1 MVIAVSAIPETD
13 SFLDLGPARWPGL
26 CAGWGLSCPW
36 GTGVLAE
43 SPGNT
48 CWLPSGEPGPRAWV
62 SSKASSSSATESCSS
77 REAPLAF
84 WSGAL
89 LWGRRGSLSS
99 LGVAH
104 LAPRLRGGWKAFC
117 AAGET
122 KVQMGLTG
130 GGKGSRLR
138 KSKALLF
145 LQVFGSSLSLSPS
158 QDFDA
163 IWAAWARGADFSFGV
178 QCDKGLG

>member
-1 MVIAVSAIPETD
+1 MLVWP
-13 SFLDLGPARWPGL
+13 LCWLGVL
-26 CAGWGLSCPW
+26 LLW
-36 GTGVLAE
+36 GTEVLVE
-43 SPGNT
+43 SPGST
-48 CWLPSGEPGPRAWV
+48 CWFSSGEPGTRAWV
-62 SSKASSSSATESCSS
+62 LRKASSSSATESCSR
-77 REAPLAF
+77 REMPLSF
-84 WSGAL
+84 WNGVL
-89 LWGRRGSLSS
+89 LWGELGSFFFI
-99 LGVAH
+99 GVAY
-104 LAPRLRGGWKAFC
+104 LVPQLRGGWKAFC

-145 LQVFGSSLSLSPS
+145 LQVFRSSVSLSLL

-163 IWAAWARGADFSFGV
+163 IWADRARGVDFSFGV